1 MHCVSKPRKPRNRRD
16 ALELFYELLPCF
28 SAFGYQFG
36 VRRCMLPCKKSF
48 LPRSNREG
56 EIRERHSIMKILAGK
71 FNRRLRWILALA
83 ILFFAAAALFYP
95 YHYPTRVYA
104 AQEKERAAG
113 GDQTTS
119 LSDQTDLAVTVYNSN
134 IALVRD
140 VRQLALPGGAFRLKF
155 MDIAATVNPATVHFR
170 SLTDPEKLGVIEQN
184 YEYDLLEPAKLLHKY
199 VGKEVTLVRS
209 YMENGSTKREEIKAT
224 LLSDNNGPVWKIG
237 NDIVTGVY
245 SEGYRFP
252 EVPANLYERP
262 TLLMSLENSGA
273 RKQQI
278 EASYLATNLSWNADY
293 VLTVARDDKAA
304 DLDGWVTL
312 ANSSGTAFHNA
323 RLQLVAGDLNRLPQN
338 GLRDM
343 VVSKSMAVAGAAER
357 QFQQE
362 SFSEYHLY
370 TLGRRTSVEDK
381 ETKQISLLQ
390 GSGVPVEKIFV
401 VNGQNFYYHNQQNPG
416 SPLKD
421 PVMVFYKFKNEEKAG
436 LGMPLPAG
444 NVRVYQKD
452 SKGGVLFVGEDRIDH
467 TPKDE
472 NVTVHIGNAFD
483 VVAERKQT
491 DYKRIDTHVWEM
503 EFEITLRNHKDTPIV
518 VQVNEPIGGDWEMLS
533 SSYKYTKTSAWAAQF
548 NVPVD
553 KNGTSVLKYRIRARW

>member
-1 MHCVSKPRKPRNRRD
+1 MKTPSQKFRAR
-16 ALELFYELLPCF
+16 LP
-28 SAFGYQFG
+28 
-36 VRRCMLPCKKSF
+36 
-48 LPRSNREG
+48 
-56 EIRERHSIMKILAGK
+56 
-71 FNRRLRWILALA
+71 W
-83 ILFFAAAALFYP
+83 FAAATLCALLSAGVLYSA
-95 YHYPTRVYA
+95 TRSHRPGT
-104 AQEKERAAG
+104 QDKEARPSSP
-113 GDQTTS
+113 DQAS
-119 LSDQTDLAVTVYNSN
+119 NLNDQTDLAVTVYNSN

-140 VRQLALPGGAFRLKF
+140 VRQLTLPTGSFRLKF

-170 SLTDPEKLGVIEQN
+170 SLTEPDKLSVIEQN

-199 VGKEVTLVRS
+199 VGKEVTLVRAYQDS
-209 YMENGSTKREEIKAT
+209 GTTKREEIKAT

-273 RKQQI
+273 HKQQI

-293 VLTVARDDKAA
+293 VLTVARDDRAA

-312 ANSSGTAFHNA
+312 ANNSGTAFRNA
-323 RLQLVAGDLNRLPQN
+323 RLQLVAGDLNRLPEN
-338 GLRDM
+338 GRKDM
-343 VVSKSMAVAGAAER
+343 MESKAMVVAGAAAR

-362 SFSEYHLY
+362 NFSEYHLY

-390 GSGVPVEKIFV
+390 GSSVPVEKIFV
-401 VNGQNFYYHNQQNPG
+401 VNGQNFYYHNQYNPG

-452 SKGGVLFVGEDRIDH
+452 SKGGVLFIGEDHIDH

-472 NVTVHIGNAFD
+472 TITVHIGNAFD
-483 VVAERKQT
+483 IIAERKQT
-491 DYKRIDTHVWEM
+491 DYKSIATGVWEM
-503 EFEITLRNHKDTPIV
+503 EFEITLRNHKDTPITV
-518 VQVNEPIGGDWEMLS
+518 EVNEPIGGDWEMLS
-533 SSYKYTKTSAWAAQF
+533 STYKFTKTAAWAAQF
-548 NVPVD
+548 KVPVAKD
-553 KNGTSVLKYRIRARW
+553 GTSILKYRIRARW